1 MRNLL
6 TRWRAGR
13 SGRAVGAAPGHEPIG
28 GAEPMAGPIQ
38 LRLRGGLLRKAAGA
52 DGEAGA
58 EGEGWDFEVVI
69 ARPGHSRDGRWY
81 LSREVLGEAAL
92 LFEEA

>member
-1 MRNLL
+1 
-6 TRWRAGR
+6 
-13 SGRAVGAAPGHEPIG
+13 
-28 GAEPMAGPIQ
+28 
-38 LRLRGGLLRKAAGA
+38 LRGGLLRKAAGA

-81 LSREVLGEAAL
+81 LPREVLGEAAL

>member
-1 MRNLL
+1 
-6 TRWRAGR
+6 
-13 SGRAVGAAPGHEPIG
+13 
-28 GAEPMAGPIQ
+28 
-38 LRLRGGLLRKAAGA
+38 LRGGLLRKA
-52 DGEAGA
+52 AGA